1 VQRVEKDLEVQP
13 EWLSYTQS
21 RKITGLSRGTIHKII
36 DSGSVKA
43 AKVGSRTL
51 INRRSLLEYLER
63 QSYAG
68 RPRYKA
74 AALRAQTT
82 EEGGA

>member
-1 VQRVEKDLEVQP
+1 MEKDLEVHP

-43 AKVGSRTL
+43 AKVGTRTL
-51 INRRSLLEYLER
+51 IHRQSLLEYLDS
-63 QSYAG
+63 QAYVG
-68 RPRYKA
+68 KPRYRA
-74 AALRAQTT
+74 AALRRASDTNKEDGT
-82 EEGGA
+82 